1 MKKGLFLSTAL
12 ALILSSS
19 VSAEALK
26 DSVAKKEANVISK
39 PTVVNTKD
47 AKSEEKKLNLKE
59 LKKAKK
65 DAIIFQK
72 EANSD
77 KAKRITNIVNKE
89 IKYQQGK
96 MQKAP
101 KEIALGLKYTTEALY
116 LLYKNDTKKAQEA
129 LTKADKYFDTA
140 LKANPNLKLVPIA
153 EDIHI
158 VSIEAPL
165 TEIKDIIK
173 TSKKLLDEDRVQ
185 ESKAL
190 LAPLSDEIDIE
201 TMSIPMELYPLA
213 TKTALAELK
222 QDNKKAAFL
231 TLEAAAN
238 TLVHTKVTIPL
249 GLIIAQDYVIQASHI
264 DKSKKKEA
272 LALLDIAKYELQK
285 ARLLGY
291 TTKHDKSYK
300 SLQDQ
305 IDAIQKEIKGKN
317 KVEKLYSKIKS
328 DFTSLLNKTRKDVDI
343 IGTPAQQKAEKKVVK
358 FENTQQ
364 KRAIKESKEFL
375 EQAKKDLNTTAR

>member
-39 PTVVNTKD
+39 PTVVNTKG
-47 AKSEEKKLNLKE
+47 AKSEDKKLNLKE

-65 DAIIFQK
+65 DAIVFQK

-77 KAKRITNIVNKE
+77 KAKKITNIVNKE
-89 IKYQQGK
+89 IKYQQSK
-96 MQKAP
+96 VQQAP
-101 KEIALGLKYTTEALY
+101 KEIALGLKYTTKALY

-190 LAPLSDEIDIE
+190 LAPLSDEIDTE
-201 TMSIPMELYPLA
+201 TVSIPMELYPLA

-222 QDNKKAAFL
+222 QGNKKAAFL
-231 TLEAAAN
+231 TLAEAAN

-249 GLIIAQDYVIQASHI
+249 GLIIAQDYVTQASNI

-272 LALLDIAKYELQK
+272 LALVDTAKYELQK

-291 TTKHDKSYK
+291 VTKHDKSYK

-305 IDAIQKEIKGKN
+305 IDAIQKEIKGNN

-328 DFTSLLNKTRKDVDI
+328 DFTSLLNKTRKDLDI

-364 KRAIKESKEFL
+364 KRAIKESKDFL